1 MKKDIATRWIKAL
14 RSGKYKQGNGTLC
27 EVTNKSTKHCCL
39 GVLTDMYQQECK
51 RKKKKALTFK
61 RIYDDGDGC
70 IVAYG
75 STRETDVLPVAV
87 KKWAGMRSRNG
98 DLETDIYCGM
108 DLVSMN
114 DDGDSFKKIASVI
127 EKKYEEL

>member
-27 EVTNKSTKHCCL
+27 EVTTKGTKHCCL
-39 GVLTDMYQQECK
+39 GVLIDMYQQECK
-51 RKKKKALTFK
+51 QKKKKALTVK
-61 RIYDDGDGC
+61 RIHDDGDGS